1 VSREAAPR
9 VRQRLADGLHAA
21 AAPAILLLASCAQ
34 APYVPSATEP
44 TPGLPVAEYEAA
56 VRPGDTLYRIDDGAS
71 RILFR
76 VGRAGPMQE
85 MGHDH
90 VVASEAVEGIVLLAS
105 DPGRSRADLRIPLR
119 ELVVDKPAY
128 RARYGLEPDVPADAV
143 NGTTRNMQEGV
154 LESDEFPWAEVA
166 VRMASALNEPPT
178 LAVSITLH
186 GSTFEYLVPAAIE
199 TSGGTLLING
209 EMTLAHADFGLEP
222 FSAAGGL
229 LRVAENIGV
238 EFKLQ
243 ARAVK
248 AAELAAM

>member
-1 VSREAAPR
+1 VSRGAAPG
-9 VRQRLADGLHAA
+9 VRGRLAGRLHAA

-34 APYVPSATEP
+34 APYVPSPTES

-56 VRPGDTLYRIDDGAS
+56 VRPGDTLYRIDSGES

-76 VGRAGPMQE
+76 VGRAGPMKE

-90 VVASEAVEGIVLLAS
+90 VVASEHVDGIVLLAS

-166 VRMASALNEPPT
+166 VRMASALDEPPT
-178 LAVSITLH
+178 LAVSITLR
-186 GSTFEYLVPAAIE
+186 GSTFEHLVPAAIE
-199 TSGGTLLING
+199 TSDDTLHIHG
-209 EMTLAHADFGLEP
+209 ETALKHADLGLEP

-229 LRVAENIGV
+229 LRVAEAIDV
-238 EFKLQ
+238 EFEFV
-243 ARAVK
+243 ATRM
-248 AAELAAM
+248 E